1 MNQLAHIH
9 SGVSE
14 APEQLD
20 YYQGEAVE
28 LGECVMLEQIVYL
41 CLLLH

>member
-14 APEQLD
+14 VSEQLD
-20 YYQGEAVE
+20 YNQEGAVE
-28 LGECVMLEQIVYL
+28 LGECVVLE
-41 CLLLH
+41 